1 MYQIASLF
9 ENLPVVSHSRMVNR
23 GYGVWMVWGDSL
35 DDSVPRSMSDFG
47 GLLMKEGQNQAFWFF
62 FSNDVL
68 RVLARLQIWS
78 RLNPMPVFAQ
88 LMPTTLL
95 VDYKLNLSLNV
106 SDEFTNQEVA
116 LPNEFE
122 VLVHP
127 QLSAEVKTISG
138 LNLEAE
144 RNPSGLSKSGW
155 LKLVPDQGLGYESL
169 QKWYF
174 ILIPVGN
181 PSDKEFIKG
190 WRSFFSEIQ
199 VLLQKLGVQY
209 ITSEER
215 VILPVQSLSLLRTFL
230 RELLVL
236 ISRVRNKEGEDISYW
251 PTVMALIPQQGM
263 NFNDEVIR
271 KINLDWDK
279 LTPDCPHLR
288 YRDAYLLGKEFAINE
303 VRFGSDQESLEGWCN
318 VSLNKGFESSGS
330 DSMDV
335 TISRRVSIGEY
346 EDCFYCG
353 MKNHTTSECPSRTL
367 QGVDPNVWRQLAA
380 INSEK
385 FTEGF
390 QNIDLGMQGKN
401 DVVAEFKTLLQGSN
415 SYENIIIK
423 GLFNINSVS
432 QLRTLYMVWRSRGKE
447 WPSGINDQSPE
458 EGELI
463 WSAFDSLVSGDLNA
477 AEVLVKNAMIR
488 FSRGYQPRSLM
499 GFLQLEMGEPEQAA
513 FYWQEAERL
522 CFSPLQQAYFSYLQA
537 RLKEVGGE
545 FGEAST
551 LYKKSFSICP
561 NWLEP
566 QYRRAICM
574 VKMGFSEQAV
584 SYFVGV
590 IDKDPNYFNRILI
603 DPELD
608 RGRMIILQALGGL
621 WDTAEADAK
630 EVASGI
636 ESLSSDISQWFE
648 DGHEFAAD
656 AAKFMERMSRLA
668 KIENY
673 VAFSHLISGV
683 AKLKEE
689 IEKRVEYEIKVIN
702 KKIEIFRD
710 QLIEIRGEA
719 SWFPFPKL
727 LTEFNADFNYC
738 ATKIHWIKSQP
749 LNVAE
754 TFRKTQKYLIQIEDR
769 LKKLKGRLVTLRV
782 VRDSTL
788 FVMLLGRNFIWLEVI
803 FLGLALL
810 CIPLLVY
817 YSTNVHSN
825 FLIDMIIRQKW
836 EFQKGLILILSI
848 LALAVSAFKA
858 AVVFEKRKRELF
870 AYGEVDKNEDK
881 GKKAKKTKKTKK
893 IKKAK
898 KK

>member
-23 GYGVWMVWGDSL
+23 GYGVWMVWGGTL
-35 DDSVPRSMSDFG
+35 DDSVSRSMSDFG
-47 GLLMKEGQNQAFWFF
+47 GMLMKEGTNQSYWFF
-62 FSNDVL
+62 FSNDVF
-68 RVLARLQIWS
+68 RVLSRLQIWS
-78 RLNPMPVFAQ
+78 KLNPMPVFAQ
-88 LMPTTLL
+88 LMPATLL

-144 RNPSGLSKSGW
+144 RSPSGLSKSGW
-155 LKLVPDQGLGYESL
+155 LKLIPDQGLGYESL
-169 QKWYF
+169 QNWYF

-181 PSDKEFIKG
+181 PSDKDFIKG

-199 VLLQKLGVQY
+199 VLLQKLGIQY
-209 ITSEER
+209 ITSEVR
-215 VILPVQSLSLLRTFL
+215 VILPVPSLSLLRTFL
-230 RELLVL
+230 RDLLIL
-236 ISRVRNKEGEDISYW
+236 ISKVRNKEGEDISYW
-251 PTVMALIPQQGM
+251 PTVMALIPQKGM
-263 NFNDEVIR
+263 SFNEEVIR
-271 KINLDWDK
+271 KISLDWDK

-288 YRDAYLLGKEFAINE
+288 YRDAYLLGKDFAINE
-303 VRFGSDQESLEGWCN
+303 VRFGSEQESLEGWCN
-318 VSLNKGFESSGS
+318 ISLNKGFENSGS

-335 TISRRVSIGEY
+335 TISRRVSIGEHA
-346 EDCFYCG
+346 DCFYCG
-353 MKNHTTSECPSRTL
+353 MKNHTTVECPSRAL
-367 QGVDPNVWRQLAA
+367 QGLDQNVWKLLAA
-380 INSEK
+380 INSDK

-390 QNIDLGMQGKN
+390 QSIDVGMQGKEN
-401 DVVAEFKTLLQGSN
+401 IVAEFTKLLNSGS
-415 SYENIIIK
+415 SYESIITNA
-423 GLFNINSVS
+423 LFSINSVS
-432 QLRTLYMVWRSRGKE
+432 QLRTLYMVWRTRGKE
-447 WPSGINDQSPE
+447 WPSGIYEQSPE

-463 WSAFDSLVSGDLNA
+463 WSAFESLVSGDLNG

-488 FSRGYQPRSLM
+488 FSRAYQPRSLM
-499 GFLQLEMGEPEQAA
+499 GFLQLELGETEQAA

-537 RLKEVGGE
+537 RLQEVSGD
-545 FGEAST
+545 FSAASN
-551 LYKKSFSICP
+551 LYKRAFSICP

-574 VKMGFSEQAV
+574 VKMGFSEQAI
-584 SYFVGV
+584 SYFTD
-590 IDKDPNYFNRILI
+590 IISKEPHFFNRILI

-621 WDTAEADAK
+621 WDTAEANAK

-636 ESLSSDISQWFE
+636 ESLSADISQWFE

-656 AAKFMERMSRLA
+656 AAQFMERMSRLA
-668 KIENY
+668 KVKNY
-673 VAFSHLISGV
+673 VAFSHLITGI

-727 LTEFNADFNYC
+727 LTEFNGDFNYC
-738 ATKIHWIKSQP
+738 ATKIHWIKSQS
-749 LNVAE
+749 LNVAD

-769 LKKLKGRLVTLRV
+769 LRKLKGRLVTLRV

-788 FVMLLGRNFIWLEVI
+788 FIMLLGRNFIWLEVI

-848 LALAVSAFKA
+848 LALALSAFKA

-870 AYGEVDKNEDK
+870 AYGEVDKDNDKGGK
-881 GKKAKKTKKTKK
+881 GKKGKKTKKS
-893 IKKAK
+893 K

>member
-23 GYGVWMVWGDSL
+23 GYGVWMVWGGSL
-35 DDSVPRSMSDFG
+35 DDSVSRSLSDFG
-47 GLLMKEGQNQAFWFF
+47 GMLMEEGTNQAYWFF
-62 FSNDVL
+62 FSNDVF
-68 RVLARLQIWS
+68 RVLSRLQIWS

-88 LMPTTLL
+88 LMPATLL
-95 VDYKLNLSLNV
+95 VDYKLHLSLNV

-116 LPNEFE
+116 LPNDFE

-127 QLSAEVKTISG
+127 QLSTEVKKISG
-138 LNLEAE
+138 LNLESE
-144 RNPSGLSKSGW
+144 RTPSSLSKSGW
-155 LKLVPDQGLGYESL
+155 LKLIPDQGLGYESL
-169 QKWYF
+169 QNWYF
-174 ILIPVGN
+174 ILIPIGN
-181 PSDKEFIKG
+181 PSDKDFIKG
-190 WRSFFSEIQ
+190 WRAFFSEVQ
-199 VLLQKLGVQY
+199 VLLQKLGIQY

-215 VILPVQSLSLLRTFL
+215 VLLPVASLSLLRIFL
-230 RELLVL
+230 RDLLIL
-236 ISRVRNKEGEDISYW
+236 ISELRNNEGEDVRYW
-251 PTVMALIPQQGM
+251 PTVMALIPQNGM
-263 NFNDEVIR
+263 SFNDEVIR
-271 KINLDWDK
+271 KISLDWDK

-288 YRDAYLLGKEFAINE
+288 YRDAYLLGKDFAINE
-303 VRFGSDQESLEGWCN
+303 VRFGSEQESLDGWCN
-318 VSLNKGFESSGS
+318 VSLNKGFESSDS

-335 TISRRVSIGEY
+335 TIARRVSVGEY

-353 MKNHTTSECPSRTL
+353 MKNHTTVDCPSRTIRGL
-367 QGVDPNVWRQLAA
+367 DQKVWKQLAA
-380 INSEK
+380 INSDK

-390 QNIDLGMQGKN
+390 QNIDIGMQGKEN
-401 DVVAEFKTLLQGSN
+401 IVAEFNNLLKAGS
-415 SYENIIIK
+415 SYESIIANA
-423 GLFNINSVS
+423 LFSINSVS

-447 WPSGINDQSPE
+447 WPNGITEQSPE

-463 WSAFDSLVSGDLNA
+463 WSAFESLVSGDLNG
-477 AEVLVKNAMIR
+477 AEVLIKNAMIR

-499 GFLQLEMGEPEQAA
+499 GFLQLELGQNEQAA
-513 FYWQEAERL
+513 FYWQEAERMS
-522 CFSPLQQAYFSYLQA
+522 FSPLQQAYFSYLQA
-537 RLKEVGGE
+537 RLQEVGGE
-545 FGEAST
+545 FGEASN
-551 LYKKSFSICP
+551 LYKRSFSICP

-574 VKMGFSEQAV
+574 VKMGFSEQAI
-584 SYFVGV
+584 SYFVD
-590 IDKDPNYFNRILI
+590 IISKDPNYFNRILI

-621 WDTAEADAK
+621 WDTAEANAK

-636 ESLSSDISQWFE
+636 ESFSADISQWFE
-648 DGHEFAAD
+648 DGHEFASD
-656 AAKFMERMSRLA
+656 AAQFMERMSRLA
-668 KIENY
+668 KVKNY
-673 VAFSHLISGV
+673 VAFSHLISGI

-710 QLIEIRGEA
+710 QLIEVRGEA

-727 LTEFNADFNYC
+727 LTEFNGDFNYC
-738 ATKIHWIKSQP
+738 ATKIHWIKSQH

-769 LKKLKGRLVTLRV
+769 LRKLKGRLVTLRV

-788 FVMLLGRNFIWLEVI
+788 FIMLLGRNFIWLEVI

-848 LALAVSAFKA
+848 LALAISAFKA

-870 AYGEVDKNEDK
+870 SYGDVDKENGKEDK
-881 GKKAKKTKKTKK
+881 GKKG
-893 IKKAK
+893 K

>member
-23 GYGVWMVWGDSL
+23 GYGVWMVWGGTL
-35 DDSVPRSMSDFG
+35 DDSVSRSMGDFG
-47 GLLMKEGQNQAFWFF
+47 GMLMKEGTNQAYWFF
-62 FSNDVL
+62 FSDDVF
-68 RVLARLQIWS
+68 RVLSRLQIWS
-78 RLNPMPVFAQ
+78 KLNPMPVFAQ
-88 LMPTTLL
+88 LMPATLL
-95 VDYKLNLSLNV
+95 VDYKLHLSLNI

-144 RNPSGLSKSGW
+144 RVPSGLSKSGW
-155 LKLVPDQGLGYESL
+155 MKLVPDQGLGYESL
-169 QKWYF
+169 LNWYF

-181 PSDKEFIKG
+181 PSDKDFIKG
-190 WRSFFSEIQ
+190 WRSFFSEVQ
-199 VLLQKLGVQY
+199 VLLQKLGIQY
-209 ITSEER
+209 ITSEVR
-215 VILPVQSLSLLRTFL
+215 VILPVTSLSLLKTFL
-230 RELLVL
+230 RDLLIL
-236 ISRVRNKEGEDISYW
+236 ISKVRNSEGEEVSYW
-251 PTVMALIPQQGM
+251 PTVMALIPQNGM

-271 KINLDWDK
+271 KVSLDWDK

-288 YRDAYLLGKEFAINE
+288 YRDAYLLGKDFAINE
-303 VRFGSDQESLEGWCN
+303 VRFGNEQESLEGWCN
-318 VSLNKGFESSGS
+318 ISLNKGFENSGS

-353 MKNHTTSECPSRTL
+353 MKNHTTVECPSRTL
-367 QGVDPNVWRQLAA
+367 QGLDKNVWKQLAA
-380 INSEK
+380 INSDK

-390 QNIDLGMQGKN
+390 QNIDVGMQGKEN
-401 DVVAEFKTLLQGSN
+401 IVAEFNKLLKAGS
-415 SYENIIIK
+415 SYESIITNA
-423 GLFNINSVS
+423 LFSINHVS
-432 QLRTLYMVWRSRGKE
+432 QLRTLYMVWRSRGKD
-447 WPSGINDQSPE
+447 WPNGIIEQSPE

-463 WSAFDSLVSGDLNA
+463 WSAFESLVSGDLNG
-477 AEVLVKNAMIR
+477 AEVLTKNAMIR

-499 GFLQLEMGEPEQAA
+499 GFLQLELGQPEQAA

-522 CFSPLQQAYFSYLQA
+522 SFSPLQQAYFAYLQA
-537 RLKEVGGE
+537 RLQEVSGE
-545 FGEAST
+545 FGDASN
-551 LYKKSFSICP
+551 LYKRAFSICP

-574 VKMGFSEQAV
+574 VKMGFSEQAI
-584 SYFVGV
+584 SYFAD
-590 IDKDPNYFNRILI
+590 IITKDPNYFNRILI

-608 RGRMIILQALGGL
+608 RGRLIILQALGGL
-621 WDTAEADAK
+621 WDTAEANAK

-636 ESLSSDISQWFE
+636 ESLSADISQWFE

-656 AAKFMERMSRLA
+656 AAQFMERMGRLA
-668 KIENY
+668 KIKNY
-673 VAFSHLISGV
+673 VAFSHLISGI

-702 KKIEIFRD
+702 KKVEIFRD

-727 LTEFNADFNYC
+727 LTEFNGDFNYC
-738 ATKIHWIKSQP
+738 ATKIHWIKSQH

-769 LKKLKGRLVTLRV
+769 LRKLKGRLVTLRV

-817 YSTNVHSN
+817 YSTNFHSN

-848 LALAVSAFKA
+848 LALAISAFKA

-870 AYGEVDKNEDK
+870 AYGQVDKDGDKNDK
-881 GKKAKKTKKTKK
+881 GKKGKKNKKG
-893 IKKAK
+893 K